1 MSGSASG
8 KNRAPLAGVRVLEF
22 GQIAAGP
29 FAGSLLADLGADVVK
44 VENPAGGDGMRG
56 WPPLSSKDGGPAFSE
71 NFAAVNRNK
80 RSIAIDLKDDASV
93 ARLKTLCAVADVVL
107 ENFRAGVLGRLGLG
121 YDELKALNRRVV
133 YCSISGYGQTGPYAG
148 KGAFDVTVQ
157 GMAGLMSITGEEGR
171 PPVKCGVPV
180 GDFCAGLY
188 AAYTI
193 TAALMRAR
201 ETGEGAHIDCSMLGS
216 LLGVAA
222 LQTSEYFGT
231 GRPGARIGSAHPRN
245 APYQAFRAQD
255 DYFII
260 AAGNDAL
267 WCEVAEAVGLPELI
281 ADPRFD
287 SQLNRARNQIAL
299 AGLLEVKFAERP
311 AREWLAEMD
320 RRGVPCAPINSYPDI
335 LSDPHVAQMGLVQPL
350 RLPNGVETRTI
361 GFPVVISG
369 WDYEIYRAPPEL
381 GAHTQEV
388 MAEWMPR
395 PAERAG
401 TAAEQARPTASRSA
415 ADPILIRQAGAVTEL
430 VLNRPDKANALDQGM
445 AEALLAAVTQAAST
459 DARLLVLRGFGRHF
473 CAGFDFS
480 DLDRQSEGDLLH
492 RFVRIEQL
500 LQTLHHAP
508 LTTLALCHGSAFGAG
523 ADLVAACDRRIAA
536 PATRFRMPGLRFG
549 VVLGTR
555 RLAALIGADAAH
567 EILITSR
574 TFEAAEAKRLG
585 FVQRVA
591 EPDSWPDLVSSIV
604 DAQKLEPAAAVR
616 LKARVKEDTRA
627 ADMAALVDSVTVPGL
642 KDRIRAFRLAG
653 S

>member
-1 MSGSASG
+1 MRASEHG
-8 KNRAPLAGVRVLEF
+8 RSRAPLAGVRVLEF

-80 RSIAIDLKDDASV
+80 RSIAVDLKDEASV
-93 ARLKTLCAVADVVL
+93 ARLKALCAVADVVL

-121 YDELKALNRRVV
+121 YDKLKALNRRIV

-245 APYQAFRAQD
+245 APYQAYRAQD

-267 WCEVAEAVGLPELI
+267 WGEVAEAVGLPELI

-287 SQLNRARNQIAL
+287 SQLNRARNQVAL
-299 AGLLEVKFAERP
+299 AELLEVKFAARP

-335 LSDPHVAQMGLVQPL
+335 LSDPHVAQMRLVRPL
-350 RLPNGVETRTI
+350 RLPNGVETRTV
-361 GFPVVISG
+361 GFPVASSG
-369 WDYEIYRAPPEL
+369 WDFEIYRPPPAL
-381 GAHTQEV
+381 GVHTQEV
-388 MAEWMPR
+388 MVEWGAEGASAVP
-395 PAERAG
+395 PLNKRA
-401 TAAEQARPTASRSA
+401 
-415 ADPILIRQAGAVTEL
+415 
-430 VLNRPDKANALDQGM
+430 
-445 AEALLAAVTQAAST
+445 
-459 DARLLVLRGFGRHF
+459 
-473 CAGFDFS
+473 
-480 DLDRQSEGDLLH
+480 
-492 RFVRIEQL
+492 
-500 LQTLHHAP
+500 
-508 LTTLALCHGSAFGAG
+508 
-523 ADLVAACDRRIAA
+523 
-536 PATRFRMPGLRFG
+536 
-549 VVLGTR
+549 
-555 RLAALIGADAAH
+555 
-567 EILITSR
+567 
-574 TFEAAEAKRLG
+574 
-585 FVQRVA
+585 
-591 EPDSWPDLVSSIV
+591 
-604 DAQKLEPAAAVR
+604 
-616 LKARVKEDTRA
+616 
-627 ADMAALVDSVTVPGL
+627 
-642 KDRIRAFRLAG
+642 
-653 S
+653 